1 MVSINYN
8 RYYQQKKI
16 WLSVTIVDNENI
28 IWLLININER
38 IVTFYE

>member
-16 WLSVTIVDNENI
+16 WLSVTIADNENI

>member
-1 MVSINYN
+1 M
-8 RYYQQKKI
+8 
-16 WLSVTIVDNENI
+16 WLSVTITDNENI

>member
-1 MVSINYN
+1 MLSINYN
-8 RYYQQKKI
+8 RYQQQKYI
-16 WLSVTIVDNENI
+16 CLSETTTNNENI